1 MSYDP
6 FAHPLQLEGSIIDP
20 PVVFFDDFVDGRGNT
35 AGNPLVA
42 SSQGKFSELINGGDW
57 LMSITDGAGDNGEV
71 AVIADAE
78 PGGVLT
84 LSTNDAN
91 DDSLELQQNG
101 EVWAPAAGK
110 DILFKIRMKL
120 TAAADPLTTIDW
132 FVGLATTD
140 TSVLAG
146 TTERIGFGSNGLN
159 AGGADIYTVIEDA
172 STETLTDSGEDYVDD
187 TFVTLAFR
195 CVQRSATEGFVKY
208 YVNGELVD
216 TRHEVSGSNANFPF
230 DDNMT
235 LTLCVQNNAAAVKT
249 MEIDY
254 IYCRQDR

>member
-1 MSYDP
+1 VAYDP
-6 FAHPLQLEGSIIDP
+6 FAHPIQLEGSAIDP
-20 PVVFFDDFVDGRGNT
+20 PVVFFDDFTDGWGFEANDTDNT
-35 AGNPLVA
+35 
-42 SSQGKFSELINGGDW
+42 GKFSETANLGQW
-57 LMSITDGAGDNGEV
+57 LATVTDGGTDSGEV
-71 AVIADAE
+71 IAVADGE

-84 LSTNDAN
+84 ISTNDAD
-91 DDSLELQQNG
+91 DDSMELQHNG

-110 DILFKIRMKL
+110 DIVFKVRMKL
-120 TAAADPLTTIDW
+120 TAAASPLTTIDW

-140 TSVLAG
+140 TAVLDG

-172 STETLTDSGEDYVDD
+172 SSETLTDSTKDYVDD

-195 CVQRSATEGFVKY
+195 CVQLSSTEGFVKY
-208 YVNGELVD
+208 YVDGELVD
-216 TRHEVSGSNANFPF
+216 TRHETSGSNANFPF

-235 LTLCVQNNAAAVKT
+235 LTLCIQNNAAAVKT

-254 IYCRQDR
+254 IYCRQER